1 MNPAGR
7 GSAPGGPLWGR
18 GGSPRP
24 ARAPRGPGARER
36 ASVRGAGAGGWLR
49 SVPTRGSGKEAASPL
64 PSWPV
69 PGFPASTV
77 GGFLFFLNRGS
88 RNAGKRASDP
98 GLPGPAR
105 YSECGGLQAVGL
117 GREMSF
123 SSAPRQASRC
133 PDARPGGPGNQVS
146 GYPRDAQISGV
157 QLGTTRDA
165 GTSLRLLTPILQV
178 FLSWVLAR
186 GVWRVPFE
194 WGRVGV

>member
-1 MNPAGR
+1 MAERSCKVGGAAGSR
-7 GSAPGGPLWGR
+7 SEGARIGPGGRSWGLVEV
-18 GGSPRP
+18 SAHPRL
-24 ARAPRGPGARER
+24 RER
-36 ASVRGAGAGGWLR
+36 SRVTASLLASAG
-49 SVPTRGSGKEAASPL
+49 L
-64 PSWPV
+64 PREYSWRV
-69 PGFPASTV
+69 S
-77 GGFLFFLNRGS
+77 FFLNRGS